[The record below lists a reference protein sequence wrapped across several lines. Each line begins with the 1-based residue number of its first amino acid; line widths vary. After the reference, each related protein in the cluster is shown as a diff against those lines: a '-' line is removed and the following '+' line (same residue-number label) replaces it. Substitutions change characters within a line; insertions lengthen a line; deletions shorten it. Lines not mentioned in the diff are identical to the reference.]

1 MLDDVF
7 KKHGVAFDDLY
18 ESDWDLSLKKYYTR
32 LSNFICDGKTV
43 LLEPIHLNIKE
54 KQQFYSKSDKK
65 YLYLGPTWKMYLISG
80 KKDENGCV
88 MVYSPYTFAQG
99 QVFLVPKKLIIRLGY
114 N

>member
-7 KKHGVAFDDLY
+7 KKHGVGLDDLY
-18 ESDWDLSLKKYYTR
+18 KSDWDMKLEKYYTK
-32 LSNFICDGKTV
+32 LWSLICDGKNV
-43 LLEPIHLNIKE
+43 MLEPIHLNIPE
-54 KQQFYSKSDKK
+54 KQHFYSKSDKK
-65 YLYLGPTWKMYLISG
+65 HLYLGPTWQMYLISE

-99 QVFLVPKKLIIRLGY
+99 QVFLVPKDLIIRLGY